1 MDNTEMDKTHICIN
15 EKVCMCDGND
25 SECDSKEC
33 EPNDYTLNLMIELY
47 IWPKVATMH
56 IADYNNDVV

>member
-47 IWPKVATMH
+47 I
-56 IADYNNDVV
+56 